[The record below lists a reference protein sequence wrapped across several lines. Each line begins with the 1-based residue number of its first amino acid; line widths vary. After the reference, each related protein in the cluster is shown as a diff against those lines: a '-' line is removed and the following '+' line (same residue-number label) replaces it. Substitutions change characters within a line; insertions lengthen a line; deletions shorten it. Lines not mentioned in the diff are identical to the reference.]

1 MKIFPN
7 PRAIIVEAGRLFE
20 SSNAKE
26 IQPEKWQGL
35 ELKTPM
41 IEIFDT
47 TFRCNIPDTLEIL
60 QNQCSPDLP
69 WADNHFEERISGIPS
84 NPGNTYKDW
93 PYYKE
98 DEYRKEIFTHTYQ
111 ERFWPK
117 KAGNTLMIE
126 LEGDSKYPFKKLD
139 FTDFPKDHTHPNNLG
154 IRYPYGDLK
163 DLINHLSSNPTT
175 RQAYLPIW
183 FPEDTGVVHEGRV
196 PCTLGY
202 LFSYREGY
210 LHITYYLRSCDY
222 IRHFKNDIY
231 LAIRLLYFVLESL
244 KNSNSK
250 LDWNKVKPGRF
261 TFHIQSLHIFKSDL
275 YELKKRLK

>member
-20 SSNAKE
+20 SANAKE
-26 IQPEKWQGL
+26 IQPERWQGL

-47 TFRCNIPDTLEIL
+47 SFRCNIPDTLEVL
-60 QNQCSPDLP
+60 QNQCNPDLP

-117 KAGNTLMIE
+117 FAGYSHNLDGHNIPE
-126 LEGDSKYPFKKLD
+126 LDTNELS
-139 FTDFPKDHTHPNNLG
+139 G

-163 DLINHLSSNPTT
+163 DLINHLANNPTT

-231 LAIRLLYFVLESL
+231 LAIRLLYFILESL
-244 KNSNSK
+244 SKVDSK
-250 LDWNKVKPGRF
+250 LDWSKVKPGRF
-261 TFHIQSLHIFKSDL
+261 TFHIQSLHIFKTDL